1 MARLYAIRTGA
12 VGHPWV
18 RRGFRALIA
27 GAVIAGLGGTP
38 PILAQQTQP
47 ALKVTIT
54 APADD
59 QTSLFINQT
68 AEMAVRVENGVP
80 AGKPPGGAIYNYAG
94 KSVVPPNYT
103 IAWTASMGSF
113 MESYAPTTTF
123 MNVSDIDGGVD
134 NLLWWASAVEETA
147 ARPAIPASQPAPAA
161 TGPAR
166 PEVQPKPPL
175 GNPGA
180 MFIPDELQK
189 EIAAALGAPDRDA
202 RVARLRIALAQ
213 RAGDPWAIVLEFDIA
228 TLLGQNPDPDHHQE
242 VHPEESLAVLRRI
255 VEHYDHKVYY
265 NSRAIGE
272 TCSPRFMVPRAA
284 IIAASFDNGLLHDFP
299 DARAYA
305 LTAMDDLDWTFRKRT
320 QDWAEAPRPAPLGP
334 MEQTPTEEAK
344 YNSRVAGWEKDKRDA
359 AAGLAIGPYEKEL
372 AEAAVRQYGLSY
384 GPQRPDE
391 VAPIMQRLIER
402 YPKSPIA
409 TAAQGHI
416 DRARAPATQP
426 ATPPSPQ

>member
-1 MARLYAIRTGA
+1 
-12 VGHPWV
+12 V
-18 RRGFRALIA
+18 
-27 GAVIAGLGGTP
+27 
-38 PILAQQTQP
+38 
-47 ALKVTIT
+47 KVTIT

-68 AEMAVRVENGVP
+68 MEMAAKVENGAP
-80 AGKPPGGAIYNYAG
+80 AGRPPGGAIYNYAG

-134 NLLWWASAVEETA
+134 NLLWWASALEETA
-147 ARPAIPASQPAPAA
+147 ARPATPASQPVAA
-161 TGPAR
+161 ASGPAR

-175 GNPGA
+175 GYPGA
-180 MFIPDELQK
+180 EFIPDELRK
-189 EIAAALGAPDRDA
+189 EIAAALRAPDRDA
-202 RVARLRIALAQ
+202 RVARLRSALAQ
-213 RAGDPWAIVLEFDIA
+213 RADDPWAIVLEFDMA

-255 VEHYDHKVYY
+255 VEHYDHKAYY
-265 NSRAIGE
+265 NSRTIGE
-272 TCSPRFMVPRAA
+272 TCAPTFMVPRAA
-284 IIAASFDNGLLHDFP
+284 IIAASIDNGLVHDFP
-299 DARAYA
+299 GARAYA
-305 LTAMDDLDWTFRKRT
+305 MTALDDLDWTFRKRT
-320 QDWAEAPRPAPLGP
+320 QDWANAPRPAPLPPMLQGP
-334 MEQTPTEEAK
+334 MEVAK
-344 YNSRVAGWEKDKRDA
+344 YNSRVAGWEKDKQDA

-384 GPQRPDE
+384 GPQRPEE

-416 DRARAPATQP
+416 DHARAWTTQT
-426 ATPPSPQ
+426 AASPGPQ